1 MESRIAVSPVP
12 TGRFYV
18 LFRSGSSAD
27 RLSYATFEVDGKQ
40 TAGAVWCMR
49 QRLLQVA
56 GVQEVEQLHG
66 RRMVRVAY
74 DGERVTPETLLAAL
88 VGCEGDG
95 ARIVLVARP
104 ATAAEEAATRTRGES
119 PHLHHRTTRSS
130 VPSARHAAVP
140 LPLE

>member
-1 MESRIAVSPVP
+1 MESRSAVSPIP

-18 LFRSGSSAD
+18 LFRGGRSAE
-27 RLSYATFEVDGKQ
+27 RLSYATFEVCGKQ

-104 ATAAEEAATRTRGES
+104 ATAAEEAATRTQGNIATFPS
-119 PHLHHRTTRSS
+119 PHDPKRRS
-130 VPSARHAAVP
+130 
-140 LPLE
+140 